1 MLKIEEESSPFL
13 EVDARR
19 HGPWR
24 DAWRRLRRNR
34 VALVSLIFLVSML
47 LVGILAPWIAPYS
60 YSDQNLAIAQRPPS
74 GEHWLGTDSFGRDLL
89 SRIMWGS
96 RTAFLVATVVVTV
109 STLLGIFFGALAG
122 YFGRWSDTA
131 IMRFSDF
138 LFAFPGLLLAILLAA
153 TVRPT
158 VVEWTRQLEGVLNM
172 PGLAR
177 TGVVDYLVV
186 FLALSTLGWAGL
198 ARLVRGQ
205 VLSLKE
211 KDFVEA
217 ARALGASPRRIIWRH
232 ILPNTIGVLIVAT
245 SMGMGGAVMGEST
258 LSFIGIGIKPPNPS
272 WGAMI
277 IDEYRFWRTHP
288 HLVFVP
294 GGVVALVI
302 FAFNFLGDGLNDAFN
317 PRAEERV

>member
-1 MLKIEEESSPFL
+1 MAKTKEIVAPILGEEARGHSPMR
-13 EVDARR
+13 A
-19 HGPWR
+19 
-24 DAWRRLRRNR
+24 AWQRLFRNR
-34 VALVSLIFLVSML
+34 VALASLGFLTAML

-60 YSDQNLAIAQRPPS
+60 YSDQNLNIVQQSPS
-74 GEHWLGTDSFGRDLL
+74 FAHWLGTDSFGRDLL

-96 RTAFLVATVVVTV
+96 RTAFMVATVVVTV
-109 STLLGIFFGALAG
+109 SSFLGIMFGAAAG
-122 YFGRWSDTA
+122 YFGRWVDTA

-158 VVEWTRQLEGVLNM
+158 VVAWTRQVEGSIGM
-172 PGLAR
+172 TGLSR
-177 TGVVDYLVV
+177 TGIIDYLVV

-205 VLSLKE
+205 VLSLKQ

-217 ARALGASPRRIIWRH
+217 ARAVGASPWRIIWRH
-232 ILPNTIGVLIVAT
+232 ILPNTIGVLLVAL
-245 SMGMGGAVMGEST
+245 SMGMGGAIMGESV
-258 LSFIGIGIKPPNPS
+258 LSFIGLGIKPPNPS

-277 IDEYRFWRTHP
+277 DEEYGYWRTHA

-294 GGVVALVI
+294 GGIVALVI

-317 PRAEERV
+317 PKSGEGQ

>member
-1 MLKIEEESSPFL
+1 
-13 EVDARR
+13 
-19 HGPWR
+19 
-24 DAWRRLRRNR
+24 
-34 VALVSLIFLVSML
+34 ML

-60 YSDQNLAIAQRPPS
+60 YSTQDLSIAQQPPS
-74 GEHWLGTDSFGRDLL
+74 GAHWLGTDSFGRDLM
-89 SRIMWGS
+89 SRLMWGS
-96 RTAFLVATVVVTV
+96 RTAFMVATVVVTV
-109 STLLGIFFGALAG
+109 SFLLGIFFGAVSG
-122 YFGRWSDTA
+122 YFGRWADTA
-131 IMRFSDF
+131 IMRFGDF

-158 VVEWTRQLEGVLNM
+158 IVEWTRQIEGSIGM
-172 PGLAR
+172 TGLAR
-177 TGVVDYLVV
+177 TGAVDYLVV

-217 ARALGASPRRIIWRH
+217 ARAIGASPLRIISRH
-232 ILPNTIGVLIVAT
+232 ILPNTIGVLLVAV
-245 SMGMGGAVMGEST
+245 SMGMGGAIMGESV
-258 LSFIGIGIKPPNPS
+258 LSFLGLGIKPPNPS

-277 IDEYRFWRTHP
+277 EEEYRFWRTHA

-294 GGVVALVI
+294 GGIVALVI

-317 PRAEERV
+317 PRAE

>member
-1 MLKIEEESSPFL
+1 MLETKEETRTSLNGKAQQHS
-13 EVDARR
+13 
-19 HGPWR
+19 PWR

-34 VALVSLIFLVSML
+34 VALASLTFLVAML
-47 LVGILAPWIAPYS
+47 LVGVLAPWIAPYS
-60 YSDQNLAIAQRPPS
+60 YSDQNLAIAQQPPS
-74 GEHWLGTDSFGRDLL
+74 SEHWLGTDSLGRDLL

-96 RTAFLVATVVVTV
+96 RTAFLVATVVVSV
-109 STLLGIFFGALAG
+109 STLLGIFFGAMAG
-122 YFGRWSDTA
+122 YFGRWVDTA

-158 VVEWTRQLEGVLNM
+158 VVEWTRQVEGLIGM
-172 PGLAR
+172 PGLSR

-217 ARALGASPRRIIWRH
+217 ARALGASPWRIIWRH
-232 ILPNTIGVLIVAT
+232 ILPNAIGVLLVAT
-245 SMGMGGAVMGEST
+245 SMGMGGAVMGESV

-277 IDEYRFWRTHP
+277 IDEYRYWRTNA

>member
-1 MLKIEEESSPFL
+1 MLKTNEETGITFEKESQPHS
-13 EVDARR
+13 
-19 HGPWR
+19 PWR
-24 DAWRRLRRNR
+24 DAWRRLARNR
-34 VALVSLIFLVSML
+34 VALASLIFLAVVL

-60 YSDQNLAIAQRPPS
+60 YSTQNLSITQQAPS
-74 GEHWLGTDSFGRDLL
+74 GAHWLGTDSFGRDLL

-96 RTAFLVATVVVTV
+96 RTAFLVATVVVSV
-109 STLLGIFFGALAG
+109 SFFLGIFFGAIAG
-122 YFGRWSDTA
+122 YYGRWVDTA

-153 TVRPT
+153 TLRPSI
-158 VVEWTRQLEGVLNM
+158 VEWTRQIEGSIGM
-172 PGLAR
+172 PGLSR
-177 TGVVDYLVV
+177 TGLVDYLVV

-217 ARALGASPRRIIWRH
+217 ARALGASPLRIIWRH
-232 ILPNTIGVLIVAT
+232 ILPNTIGVLLVAV
-245 SMGMGGAVMGEST
+245 SMGMGGAIGGESV
-258 LSFIGIGIKPPNPS
+258 LSFVGLGIKPPNPS

-277 IDEYRFWRTHP
+277 NEEYGFWRTHA

-317 PRAEERV
+317 PRAEEGV

>member
-1 MLKIEEESSPFL
+1 MLKLEEEPSTLLGERAP
-13 EVDARR
+13 R
-19 HGPWR
+19 HSPWR

-34 VALVSLIFLVSML
+34 VALVSLVFLAAML
-47 LVGILAPWIAPYS
+47 LVGLLAPWIAPYS
-60 YSDQNLAIAQRPPS
+60 YSDQDLDIVQQPPS
-74 GEHWLGTDSFGRDLL
+74 GKHWLGTDSLGRDLL

-109 STLLGIFFGALAG
+109 STFLGILFGAAAG
-122 YFGRWSDTA
+122 YFGKWVDTA

-158 VVEWTRQLEGVLNM
+158 VVEWTRQVEGLIGM
-172 PGLAR
+172 PGLSR
-177 TGVVDYLVV
+177 TGIVDYLVV

-232 ILPNTIGVLIVAT
+232 ILPNTIGVLLVAT
-245 SMGMGGAVMGEST
+245 SMGMGGAVMGESV

-277 IDEYRFWRTHP
+277 IDEYRFWRTHA

-317 PRAEERV
+317 PRAEERL